1 MRSELRIEY
10 NKLEIP
16 DIVLE
21 KHFWDFTKKETEAYF
36 QWFMSIKDE
45 RIEVLKNYIEEE
57 GNENIKFD
65 YTPESLIPLW
75 DWYVEHI
82 VMVKKTEE
90 EIEQERSQ
98 YPDYVTIDEE
108 KISYDTLQIGYD
120 ISCYFG
126 EVIIRNSEG
135 KAYWGYKTKPKNMMS
150 VKKPVLLGFAG
161 DDFLDAAALIPAI
174 TWRYIEAVRENRE
187 ESARGLFDL
196 YDLWHKMLYKTFF
209 ELSL

>member
-1 MRSELRIEY
+1 
-10 NKLEIP
+10 
-16 DIVLE
+16 
-21 KHFWDFTKKETEAYF
+21 
-36 QWFMSIKDE
+36 MSIKDE

-82 VMVKKTEE
+82 VMVKKSEE
-90 EIEQERSQ
+90 EIEEERSQ
-98 YPDYVTIDEE
+98 YPDYVRIREE
-108 KISYDTLQIGYD
+108 KISYDTLQIFYD

-135 KAYWGYKTKPKNMMS
+135 KAYWGYKTKPKNMVS
-150 VKKPVLLGFAG
+150 VKEPVILGFLDG
-161 DDFLDAAALIPAI
+161 LFLNCVSLLNGL
-174 TWRYIEAVRENRE
+174 TWRYIEAVEENRE

-196 YDLWHKMLYKTFF
+196 YNKWHQLLYKTYS